1 MFMSDH
7 NERQNNNT
15 IFWVC
20 GKVVIPYLETVETNQ
35 NYIHKKL
42 GTVEI
47 WGMYVI
53 L

>member
-1 MFMSDH
+1 
-7 NERQNNNT
+7 
-15 IFWVC
+15 VA
-20 GKVVIPYLETVETNQ
+20 KVLIPYLETTETNQ
-35 NYIHKKL
+35 NDVHKKL